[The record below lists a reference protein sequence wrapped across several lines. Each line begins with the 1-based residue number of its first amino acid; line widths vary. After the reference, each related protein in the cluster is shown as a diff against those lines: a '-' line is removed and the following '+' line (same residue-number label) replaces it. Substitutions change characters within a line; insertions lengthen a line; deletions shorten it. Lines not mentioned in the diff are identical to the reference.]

1 MDWDKENQSNPKTP
15 TQYIVSNL
23 SESVKKNYVPTPK
36 LSDRKRALFPKTSL
50 NIATPTIEEEKSDSS
65 DDSFL
70 DGLEVF
76 DTQCPPKTSLLKTS
90 SFLTNFET
98 DNSTFLLLSDSEDCK
113 GFNGDPDDRVYSPY
127 VESPDIPESV
137 SKKNTPKTPYE
148 TSNTDLEL
156 PRINN
161 RKSLN
166 SIFKNCVVDNYVSLK
181 RKYESPIMEPV
192 AKQMKLE
199 KPKVR
204 TSLFSNEDE
213 SVKKDDGLSPKLFY
227 RPSLSPVK
235 KSSAST
241 ASFLNLPV
249 EVKNSSNNEK
259 KILKNKRSVFL
270 CSRVKGNKFKRRSL
284 GDINAGVRT
293 GIKKPKRKA
302 KLNRTLSNHELFKA
316 EALKFLK
323 EKAIVNVKIEKENT
337 LPSDQVSL
345 AQDFSR
351 LKLFRLANPYK

>member
-76 DTQCPPKTSLLKTS
+76 DTKCPPKTSLLKTS

-166 SIFKNCVVDNYVSLK
+166 SIFKNCVVDNYVCLK

-249 EVKNSSNNEK
+249 EAKNSSNNEK

-351 LKLFRLANPYK
+351 LQLFRLAKSYK